1 MANDDQIDATSGK
14 GSKTRDRK
22 LDDLLAAY
30 VERFNAGERLGPEQI
45 LDEHPE
51 LGPDIVKELEIFL
64 DIGSKFKLDDPLG
77 TLGDY
82 TLRRQI
88 GRGGMGVVYEAWEN
102 SLDRRVAL
110 KVLPPGIAADARS
123 STRFLREAQIVAKLS
138 HPQIV
143 PVHATGIKDST
154 PWYAMEYVE
163 GETLAQVLGKI
174 KEVEPESDT
183 AFGRKD
189 STGYFEILAAA
200 FADVADGLQHAH
212 SKGVV
217 HRDVKPSNLIL
228 DGEGK
233 LPASPSPARDSCRE
247 PCPSGRRSE

>member
-1 MANDDQIDATSGK
+1 MG
-14 GSKTRDRK
+14 
-22 LDDLLAAY
+22 
-30 VERFNAGERLGPEQI
+30 LGRYI
-45 LDEHPE
+45 LF
-51 LGPDIVKELEIFL
+51 IFIEVFL
-64 DIGSKFKLDDPLG
+64 SMPGGRQNQPRPLG

-143 PVHATGIKDST
+143 PVHATGINDAT
-154 PWYAMEYVE
+154 PWYAMEYVD
-163 GETLAQVLGKI
+163 GETLAQILTRLKD
-174 KEVEPESDT
+174 VEPEAET
-183 AFGRKD
+183 VFGKKD
-189 STGYFEILAAA
+189 RPGYFEKLAEA

-228 DGEGK
+228 DSAGK
-233 LPASPSPARDSCRE
+233 LRILDFGLARLEGQESLTLSGDLMGLHE
-247 PCPSGRRSE
+247 P